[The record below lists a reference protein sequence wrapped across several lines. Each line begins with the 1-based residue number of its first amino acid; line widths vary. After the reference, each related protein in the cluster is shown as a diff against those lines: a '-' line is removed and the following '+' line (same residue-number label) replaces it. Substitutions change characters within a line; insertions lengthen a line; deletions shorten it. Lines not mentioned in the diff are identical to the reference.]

1 MSTGNAEAHPPTEN
15 LDDRNATAGVDTV
28 SSEICAYPP
37 VPIVVVA
44 THEEL
49 LRSARDMWAVTVS
62 LLTELTP
69 DKFATAPWAAGLFTA
84 ELPFILGKLWHIQ
97 QGLIVSAHSYMQTE
111 TMLTTFI
118 ESIDILKILKQL
130 STWAIPMNPFGE
142 LPVGVTQYVPPVE
155 ITRPDDVKII
165 QQRFDETNWNHQP
178 LVRHEIYQ
186 GASSTEHWF
195 YLPRTQSWTLDDGT
209 LSVENHSGLAS
220 LIHEQENTGDTKFV
234 YEHEGELIHPE
245 LSEIKLT
252 GSVNVYRLEQL

>member
-1 MSTGNAEAHPPTEN
+1 
-15 LDDRNATAGVDTV
+15 V
-28 SSEICAYPP
+28 P
-37 VPIVVVA
+37 VVVVA

-49 LRSARDMWAVTVS
+49 LRSARDIWAVTVS

-111 TMLTTFI
+111 AMITTFI

-130 STWAIPMNPFGE
+130 SSWAIPLNPLSE
-142 LPVGVTQYVPPVE
+142 LPIGVTQHVPPIE

-165 QQRFDETNWNHQP
+165 QQRFDETNWDNQP
-178 LVRHEIYQ
+178 LLRHEIYKDS
-186 GASSTEHWF
+186 SSTEHWF
-195 YLPRTQSWTLDDGT
+195 YLPRSQSWTLADG
-209 LSVENHSGLAS
+209 SVSVDHHSGLSA
-220 LIHEQENTGDTKFV
+220 LIDAQKNTGEVKFV
-234 YEHEGELIHPE
+234 YQHDGELVHPE
-245 LSEIKLT
+245 ISQTQLT